1 MKVNKKI
8 IYLICFLVLVVI
20 IYCICLLCFGN
31 HDNIVLN
38 KPVSDILKNQPRLQD
53 DYYNHVNYKYLST
66 NQLDEDEDSWYYM
79 YSDSLEM
86 INKEKKAII
95 DNILNNCNNHVVGSV
110 NDKICSFYYS
120 YKNNSK
126 EETIRSEIDYYINLI
141 NNTKSVDEYVSTVLN
156 INKELSM
163 GLLVNPSINF
173 MPTNLKQHYFTLNE
187 ITYDYDV
194 TKSEYYSL
202 DLYEQELNKI
212 KKYDVKILK
221 EYGYKDN
228 EAYKMVNDIQSMYK
242 EIARFSIKS
251 DKLIDKGYKVYNINQ
266 LQNELKVLNLTSIV
280 KKYSDIYTYG
290 GSILVA
296 DINQLKAIDTYL
308 TNDNLSTLK
317 KYAIMRILTE
327 YSKYINTDFYK
338 INNEFEE
345 DINGIAEEFRTD
357 EELIYHYI
365 YLLFQDTI
373 TSEFSK
379 RNFTEQESQFY
390 TKLVLEEIETFKT
403 RIMSEQ
409 WLTEKTKISALDKMQ
424 KIKYTV
430 GVPKQFVY
438 AENNYVVSKDNSYLQ
453 NIININQ
460 SINSEHNRQYKLGN
474 IMYGHIDYLE
484 QNAFY
489 QPNTN
494 SITLLLGII
503 YSYKT
508 MLNIDVNNLDTSYYK
523 LLGTI
528 GLTVGHELSHAL
540 DSSGSMY
547 DGDGNYINWWTEED
561 LNNFNKLNIA
571 VVKYYNNYNQFGTA
585 TLGENIADLGGMA
598 IVMEIAKSRGA
609 TENDYK
615 TIFEHY
621 ALDFC
626 SQSTPYYRA
635 NQLRYDVHSPNK
647 NRVNAVLSS
656 TEEFYSVY
664 SIMKSDDMYV
674 SNEKRVSV
682 W

>member
-1 MKVNKKI
+1 MKINKKR
-8 IYLICFLVLVVI
+8 IYLICSLVLVVV
-20 IYCICLLCFGN
+20 IYFVCLLCFGN
-31 HDNIVLN
+31 HDNTILN
-38 KPVSDILKNQPRLQD
+38 KPVSDVLKNQPRLQD
-53 DYYNHVNYKYLST
+53 DYYNHINYKYLST

-110 NDKICSFYYS
+110 NDKICTFYYS
-120 YKNNSK
+120 YKNNSS
-126 EETIRSEIDYYINLI
+126 EDTIKKEIDYYINLV
-141 NNTKSVDEYVSTVLN
+141 NSTKSVDEYITTVLN

-173 MPTNLKQHYFTLNE
+173 MPTNLKQPYFTLNE

-202 DLYEQELNKI
+202 DMYEQEFNKL
-212 KKYDVKILK
+212 KKYDVEILK

-280 KKYSDIYTYG
+280 QKYSDIYTYDG
-290 GSILVA
+290 NILVA

-308 TNDNLSTLK
+308 TNDNLSILK
-317 KYAIMRILTE
+317 NYAIMRILTE
-327 YSKYINTDFYK
+327 YSQYINDDFYK
-338 INNEFEE
+338 INNDFEE
-345 DINGIAEEFRTD
+345 DINGIAEEFESED
-357 EELIYHYI
+357 ELIYHYI

-379 RNFTEQESQFY
+379 RNFTEQEKQFY

-409 WLTEKTKISALDKMQ
+409 WLTEKTKMSALDKMQ

-430 GVPKQFVY
+430 GVPEQFVY
-438 AENNYVVSKDNSYLQ
+438 AENNYVVSKENSYLK

-460 SINSEHNRQYKLGN
+460 SMNSEYNRQYKLGN
-474 IMYGHIDYLE
+474 IMYGIDYLE
-484 QNAFY
+484 QNAY
-489 QPNTN
+489 YEANTN
-494 SITLLLGII
+494 SINILLGII

-508 MLNIDVNNLDTSYYK
+508 TFNIDVNNLDASYYK

-528 GLTVGHELSHAL
+528 GFTIGHELSHAL
-540 DSSGSMY
+540 DSNGSKY
-547 DGDGNYINWWTEED
+547 DGNGNYINWWTEED

-571 VVKYYNNYNQFGTA
+571 VVKYYNKYNQFGTA

-598 IVMEIAKSRGA
+598 IVMDIAKSRGA

-621 ALDFC
+621 ALDWC
-626 SQSTPYYRA
+626 SQSTPYYRV
-635 NQLRYDVHSPNK
+635 NQLYYDVHSPDK

-664 SIMKSDDMYV
+664 DIIKSDDMYV
-674 SNEKRVSV
+674 SNENRVSV